1 MSSTEL
7 IEIAEESDLPPGL
20 DQGIRDLLC
29 LCFPP
34 DVPVFSQ
41 SRYWHG
47 TAPEFSFYR
56 REAGKITGHVGIVRR
71 TIRAGSSQITIA
83 GVQNLA
89 VAPHRR
95 KSGLGALLM
104 IRALAESRRRGI
116 DFGLLFCVPG
126 LARFY
131 ASLGW
136 HIQERA
142 FFMADETGT
151 LERIP
156 EKNIGMT
163 LTLGTHPFPPG
174 EVDLQGRDW

>member
-1 MSSTEL
+1 MSTSDL
-7 IEIAEESDLPPGL
+7 IEIAEESDLSPDL

-34 DVPVFSQ
+34 DVTVFSQ

-47 TAPEFSFYR
+47 TAPEYSFFR

-71 TIRAGSSQITIA
+71 TIRAGASQITIA

-89 VAPHRR
+89 VAPTRR

-104 IRALAESRRRGI
+104 IRALAEARRRGI
-116 DFGLLFCVPG
+116 AFGLLFCVPG

-131 ASLGW
+131 SSLGW
-136 HIQERA
+136 KIQERA
-142 FFMADETGT
+142 FFMTNETGAR
-151 LERIP
+151 ERIP
-156 EKNIGMT
+156 DKNIGMT
-163 LTLGTHPFPPG
+163 LTLGPEPFPPG

>member
-1 MSSTEL
+1 MSTSDL

-20 DQGIRDLLC
+20 DQDIRDLLC

-89 VAPHRR
+89 VAPNRR

-104 IRALAESRRRGI
+104 IRALAEARRRGI
-116 DFGLLFCVPG
+116 AFGLLFCVPG
-126 LARFY
+126 LGRFY
-131 ASLGW
+131 SSLGW
-136 HIQERA
+136 KIQERA
-142 FFMADETGT
+142 FFMANESGIQ
-151 LERIP
+151 ERIP
-156 EKNIGMT
+156 DKNIGMT
-163 LTLGTHPFPPG
+163 LTLSSEPFPPG